1 MRHRHIHR
9 GRSWVLIGAGIFLGG
24 LSLTSANAE
33 TYIAGQ
39 VGYTIS
45 HDARGV
51 EVIDPQ
57 FASPPLPSGTTS
69 SNIDLKNAI
78 MYGMKIGH
86 YFNAVPWLGVEVEGF
101 ITTPHVLQQNVTLT
115 IPGSGQAT
123 VPQPGATNRLIVVSP
138 NLVARYRAGIFEPYV
153 GVGPGIFLLHTAR
166 EPNSP
171 GMPSYSQSSTSVGLN
186 TQVGL
191 RAYVAE
197 HISLFGEW
205 KYNYFHVNQ
214 AGQAAGSFFGY
225 SASVNLHHLV
235 FGVGYHF

>member
-1 MRHRHIHR
+1 MH
-9 GRSWVLIGAGIFLGG
+9 
-24 LSLTSANAE
+24 
-33 TYIAGQ
+33 
-39 VGYTIS
+39 
-45 HDARGV
+45 
-51 EVIDPQ
+51 
-57 FASPPLPSGTTS
+57 
-69 SNIDLKNAI
+69 
-78 MYGMKIGH
+78 
-86 YFNAVPWLGVEVEGF
+86 
-101 ITTPHVLQQNVTLT
+101 TLT

-235 FGVGYHF
+235 FGVGVPFLSRETSWTAGCARMCSRISVLPRLVLVAPAALC

>member
-1 MRHRHIHR
+1 M
-9 GRSWVLIGAGIFLGG
+9 LIGAGIFLGG

-101 ITTPHVLQQNVTLT
+101 ITTPHVLQQKVTLWAQV
-115 IPGSGQAT
+115 PSAT
-123 VPQPGATNRLIVVSP
+123 PVSWSPQERRSCTWFVIV
-138 NLVARYRAGIFEPYV
+138 A
-153 GVGPGIFLLHTAR
+153 
-166 EPNSP
+166 
-171 GMPSYSQSSTSVGLN
+171 
-186 TQVGL
+186 
-191 RAYVAE
+191 
-197 HISLFGEW
+197 
-205 KYNYFHVNQ
+205 
-214 AGQAAGSFFGY
+214 
-225 SASVNLHHLV
+225 
-235 FGVGYHF
+235 